1 MVERL
6 SLIINIMED
15 LLKLTH
21 KHHTESKLHNG
32 DVMKQIY
39 MLLDIRIMQWLSG
52 TCDKDLWGEKFWKKL
67 IAFLE
72 KKAKIQQ

>member
-1 MVERL
+1 MSNSERFWKVKNPVRMVERL

-52 TCDKDLWGEKFWKKL
+52 TCDKDL
-67 IAFLE
+67 
-72 KKAKIQQ
+72 